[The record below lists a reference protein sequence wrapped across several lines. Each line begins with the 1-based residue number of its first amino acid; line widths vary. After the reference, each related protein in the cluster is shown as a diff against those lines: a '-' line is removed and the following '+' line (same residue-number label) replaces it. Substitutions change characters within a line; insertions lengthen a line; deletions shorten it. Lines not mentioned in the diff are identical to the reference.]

1 MVNSG
6 KILGR
11 MRELG
16 VTQDQCS
23 KAIGVAQPTYSQ
35 KINNVRPMDLVE
47 AEKLA
52 KFLEIPD
59 TDFGSYFF
67 SRGVA
72 ETRPV

>member
-1 MVNSG
+1 MVNTN

-16 VTQDQCS
+16 VNQSQCS
-23 KAIGVAQPTYSQ
+23 EAIGVAQPTYSQ
-35 KINNVRPMDLVE
+35 KINNVRPMDLDE

-52 KFLEIPD
+52 SYLQIDD

-67 SRGVA
+67 SR
-72 ETRPV
+72 